1 METGA
6 ITQYVDVAQ
15 IVLYMFWA
23 FFAGLIY
30 YLARENHREGYPMDN
45 GHLQG
50 GPVQFGWPVPEPKV
64 FKMADGREILAP
76 DVNRVDGSYTGQPV
90 HGWLGAPLEPVGDPL
105 LAGVGPGAWAARAD
119 EPDLYHGG
127 DIKIVPLRVAAD
139 HGVMSP
145 DIDPRGLPVYGLDR
159 FEAGHVKDLWV
170 DRCEMMFRYIEVSL
184 HSGGTVLLPM
194 TFARINRRGVH
205 VSSILAA
212 QFANVPKTKSDAQ
225 ITLLE
230 EEKITAYYG
239 AGTLYAMPERQE
251 PLF

>member
-1 METGA
+1 
-6 ITQYVDVAQ
+6 
-15 IVLYMFWA
+15 
-23 FFAGLIY
+23 
-30 YLARENHREGYPMDN
+30 
-45 GHLQG
+45 
-50 GPVQFGWPVPEPKV
+50 
-64 FKMADGREILAP
+64 
-76 DVNRVDGSYTGQPV
+76 V

>member
-30 YLARENHREGYPMDN
+30 YLARESHREGYPLDN

-50 GPVQFGWPVPEPKV
+50 GPVQIGWPVPEPKV
-64 FKMADGREILAP
+64 FKLANGREVLAP
-76 DVNRVDGSYTGQPV
+76 DVNRLDSSYSAQPS

-105 LAGVGPGAWAARAD
+105 LAGIGPGAWAARAD
-119 EPDLYHGG
+119 EPDLYHG
-127 DIKIVPLRVAAD
+127 DQIKIVPLRVAAD
-139 HGVMSP
+139 HDVMSP
-145 DIDPRGLPVYGLDR
+145 DIDPRGMQVYGADLHP
-159 FEAGHVKDLWV
+159 AGTVKDLWV
-170 DRCEMMFRYIEVSL
+170 DRCEMMFRYIEVALSDGQ
-184 HSGGTVLLPM
+184 SVLLPM
-194 TFARINRRGVH
+194 PFARINAKGVF
-205 VSSILAA
+205 VKAILAN
-212 QFANVPKTKSDAQ
+212 QFAHVPKTKGSEQ

-230 EEKITAYYG
+230 EEKISAYFG
-239 AGTLYAMPERQE
+239 AGTMYATPERQE